1 MTEQSK
7 TCTELSRSIQ
17 NLWRA
22 VSNHRKLAGIVALVV
37 TLALCGAVATA
48 QQAAKVPRIGFLSST
63 SASTGA
69 HNFEAFREG
78 LRELGYVDGKN
89 ITIEYRWAEGKL
101 ERLPELAAGL
111 VNLKVDLIVVASGQA
126 ATAAKQATTTIPI
139 VMTVTGD
146 AVALGLIDSLAQPGG
161 NITGMTVYSPEVS
174 GKRLELL
181 KEAFPRVR
189 RVAVLGDPTTSSFH
203 LDWQELKAA
212 SRPLAVELQSLEV
225 RSPNPDFKGAFA
237 AATKARADG
246 FLTLAPPL
254 MAFHQKEIVALV
266 AKSRLPAIFHGSDF
280 VDSGGLM
287 SYGPNLADSFK
298 RAATFVD
305 KILKG
310 RRPADLPVEQPKKFE
325 FIISLKA
332 AKQTGLTIPP
342 NVLARAD
349 RVIK

>member
-1 MTEQSK
+1 
-7 TCTELSRSIQ
+7 
-17 NLWRA
+17 
-22 VSNHRKLAGIVALVV
+22 
-37 TLALCGAVATA
+37 LCGTVATV
-48 QQAAKVPRIGFLSST
+48 QQAAKIPRIGFLSST

-89 ITIEYRWAEGKL
+89 ISIDYRWAEGKL
-101 ERLPELAAGL
+101 ERLPDLAAGL
-111 VNLKVDLIVVASGQA
+111 VSLKVDLIVVASSQA
-126 ATAAKQATTTIPI
+126 AMAVKQATTTIPI
-139 VMTVTGD
+139 VMTVSGD
-146 AVALGLIDSLAQPGG
+146 LVAMGLIDSLARPGG

-181 KEAFPRVR
+181 KEAFPKVR
-189 RVAVLGDPTTSSFH
+189 RVAVVGDPTTSLH
-203 LDWQELKAA
+203 PLEWQELKAA

-225 RSPNPDFKGAFA
+225 RSPIPDFKGAFA
-237 AATKARADG
+237 AASKGRADG

-287 SYGPNLADSFK
+287 SYGPNLTDSFK

-310 RRPADLPVEQPKKFE
+310 RKPADLPVEQPKKFE
-325 FIISLKA
+325 FIVNLKT
-332 AKQTGLTIPP
+332 AKQIGLTIPP

-349 RVIK
+349 KVIR

>member
-1 MTEQSK
+1 MV
-7 TCTELSRSIQ
+7 
-17 NLWRA
+17 N
-22 VSNHRKLAGIVALVV
+22 GFFAL
-37 TLALCGAVATA
+37 TLGAVLFAVCLPIQA
-48 QQAAKVPRIGFLSST
+48 QQAKKIPRIGFLSST

-89 ITIEYRWAEGKL
+89 ISIEYRWAEARL
-101 ERLPELAAGL
+101 ERLPELAAGR
-111 VNLKVDLIVVASGQA
+111 VSLKVDLIVVASSQA
-126 ATAAKQATTTIPI
+126 AMAVKQATTTIPI
-139 VMTVTGD
+139 VMTVVGD
-146 AVALGLIDSLAQPGG
+146 AVAMGLIDSLARPGG

-181 KEAFPRVR
+181 KEAFPKVR
-189 RVAVLGDPTTSSFH
+189 RVAVLGDPTTSLH
-203 LDWQELKAA
+203 QLDWEELKAA

-237 AATKARADG
+237 AATKGRVDA
-246 FLTLAPPL
+246 FLTLSPPL

-310 RRPADLPVEQPKKFE
+310 RKPADLPVEQPKKFE
-325 FIISLKA
+325 FI
-332 AKQTGLTIPP
+332 TI
-342 NVLARAD
+342 
-349 RVIK
+349 

>member
-1 MTEQSK
+1 MK
-7 TCTELSRSIQ
+7 
-17 NLWRA
+17 N
-22 VSNHRKLAGIVALVV
+22 KV
-37 TLALCGAVATA
+37 TVLALIAMLFGLCLPAEA
-48 QQAAKVPRIGFLSST
+48 QPVKKVPRLGFLSST

-101 ERLPELAAGL
+101 ERLPDLAAGL
-111 VNLKVDLIVVASGQA
+111 VSLKVDLIIVASGQA
-126 ATAAKQATTTIPI
+126 AMAVKQATTTIPI
-139 VMTVTGD
+139 VMTVVGD
-146 AVALGLIDSLAQPGG
+146 AVAMGLIDSLARPGG

-181 KEAFPRVR
+181 KEAFPKVR
-189 RVAVLGDPTTSSFH
+189 RVAVLGDPTTSLH
-203 LDWQELKAA
+203 QLDWQELKAA
-212 SRPLAVELQSLEV
+212 SRTLAVELQSLEV

-237 AATKARADG
+237 AATKGRADA
-246 FLTLAPPL
+246 FLTLSPPL

-287 SYGPNLADSFK
+287 SYGTNLADSFK

-305 KILKG
+305 RFSNGENLRICPSSS
-310 RRPADLPVEQPKKFE
+310 RRSLSSSL
-325 FIISLKA
+325 ISK
-332 AKQTGLTIPP
+332 
-342 NVLARAD
+342 R
-349 RVIK
+349 RSRSE